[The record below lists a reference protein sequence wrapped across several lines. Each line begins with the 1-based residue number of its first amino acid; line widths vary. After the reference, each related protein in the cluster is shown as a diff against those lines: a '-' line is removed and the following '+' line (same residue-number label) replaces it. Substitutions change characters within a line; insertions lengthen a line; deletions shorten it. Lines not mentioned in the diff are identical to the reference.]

1 MITIRPGSHVH
12 TLLTV
17 LSFVGEYPVTALGL
31 LGSARSYKDLIYK
44 LSMPQEFRFPDREER
59 FTCRLLTVSGKGKR
73 KTIRMHKSALPLL
86 KYWDE
91 DAYDNY
97 MAEFDEHTFSGNA
110 RHVERNHLVAEAA
123 VMCMKAGIEARPL
136 GVPDLMDEQV
146 RLLRMPDPYFYFARD
161 LKRVNEY
168 EMNKIRFTRLAGVIT
183 YPGGCYAVYNT
194 RDEIM
199 NWMGDG
205 EMKIKLHLHSI
216 FKPLHY
222 YDYPLREAAVM
233 FGKDYDTAL
242 EMLEEMKRTK
252 NLDNGLFHTFRDIFF
267 VPMNDFGVRLLRVL
281 TTWNWKERI
290 LNGLFDEKTR
300 SFDRG
305 SFTYDAHVN
314 DEFQISFLD
323 GNIRRLF
330 HFREAIL
337 NRDLKCRVVC
347 YHEQVEFIQKY
358 LGDLVTLRT
367 GKIDTVESWLEIDPV
382 NLLSGEVKVNE

>member
-1 MITIRPGSHVH
+1 MLKSILFFGI
-12 TLLTV
+12 
-17 LSFVGEYPVTALGL
+17 
-31 LGSARSYKDLIYK
+31 
-44 LSMPQEFRFPDREER
+44 
-59 FTCRLLTVSGKGKR
+59 TCRPNVPRQLFGAR
-73 KTIRMHKSALPLL
+73 ISA
-86 KYWDE
+86 
-91 DAYDNY
+91 AS
-97 MAEFDEHTFSGNA
+97 T
-110 RHVERNHLVAEAA
+110 
-123 VMCMKAGIEARPL
+123 
-136 GVPDLMDEQV
+136 
-146 RLLRMPDPYFYFARD
+146 
-161 LKRVNEY
+161 
-168 EMNKIRFTRLAGVIT
+168 
-183 YPGGCYAVYNT
+183 
-194 RDEIM
+194 
-199 NWMGDG
+199 
-205 EMKIKLHLHSI
+205 
-216 FKPLHY
+216 
-222 YDYPLREAAVM
+222 
-233 FGKDYDTAL
+233 
-242 EMLEEMKRTK
+242 
-252 NLDNGLFHTFRDIFF
+252 
-267 VPMNDFGVRLLRVL
+267 L

>member
-1 MITIRPGSHVH
+1 
-12 TLLTV
+12 
-17 LSFVGEYPVTALGL
+17 
-31 LGSARSYKDLIYK
+31 
-44 LSMPQEFRFPDREER
+44 
-59 FTCRLLTVSGKGKR
+59 
-73 KTIRMHKSALPLL
+73 MHKSALPLL

-110 RHVERNHLVAEAA
+110 RHVERNHLVAETA

-136 GVPDLMDEQV
+136 EVPDLMDEQV